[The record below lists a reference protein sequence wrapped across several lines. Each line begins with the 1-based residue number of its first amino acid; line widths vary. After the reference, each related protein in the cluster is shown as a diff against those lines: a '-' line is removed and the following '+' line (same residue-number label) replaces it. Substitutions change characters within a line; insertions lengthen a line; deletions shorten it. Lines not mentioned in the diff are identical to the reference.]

1 MMCGRDP
8 RGPDVGTLLV
18 RALYRASCRAG
29 CPLEIVT
36 ADWVRWASATF
47 TGARHATIWTALP
60 SPALDAWLATLPETE
75 FDVRGHLVADVGV
88 QAVSRNAADVTV
100 EIEALTVEA

>member
-1 MMCGRDP
+1 VSCAQSP

-18 RALYRASCRAG
+18 RALYRASCAAR

-36 ADWVRWASATF
+36 ADSVRWASATF
-47 TGARHATIWTALP
+47 TGARHATSWTALP
-60 SPALDAWLATLPETE
+60 SPALDAWLAALPEKE
-75 FDVRGHLVADVGV
+75 FELRGHLVADLVV
-88 QAVSRNAADVTV
+88 QAVRRTATAVAL